1 MEIFEVQEGSFLLTP
16 FLTSHVRDTV
26 TERLPYPSLRTPTS
40 HVFIGRMGYCCAF
53 GALGS
58 FLKVIWGDVLQ
69 CGWTVG
75 CHFRLIRPARPPNP
89 RPVVPVLSYFY
100 LTFLKYS
107 RGKSGIEDEAQLSG
121 FSFCL
126 DFCLETPP
134 LGSKLKIYFISSRV
148 LK

>member
-69 CGWTVG
+69 RGWTVG

-107 RGKSGIEDEAQLSG
+107 QGEKWHRGRGSTLRILILPGFLPRNSSVRFEA
-121 FSFCL
+121 
-126 DFCLETPP
+126 
-134 LGSKLKIYFISSRV
+134 
-148 LK
+148 